1 MSSKGDYMNLNTL
14 KGGRKYME
22 DRVQIECI
30 RFDDGTIDYTYIAV
44 YDGHGGSEAS
54 EYVRRHL
61 LKNIQAQSGFN
72 GDDEAM
78 LEAIKNG
85 FIETH
90 LAMWK
95 VVGNRSFTIFVF

>member
-1 MSSKGDYMNLNTL
+1 MNLNTL